1 MYYIVCHSNVHGQL
15 SVSTRLAAEYGAN
28 VHYLLI
34 DMVQRYLMTVS
45 EVETELPVGVEGQTA
60 NSTIQRT
67 VAHLV
72 RSAGVDCSPLQR
84 LAIQR
89 RMLRYMQPWF
99 ARVKLHPQRGDS
111 DLVLAILLTASEP
124 WMKMSLSGASEENA
138 SEDDDDLATA
148 SDLLSGE
155 VEAMWLQV
163 ARHSSNITLA
173 LQSMISYL
181 CQSVVSDQS
190 RRGSSSLPGPNLLDV
205 ESQTYENSD
214 CISFVG
220 SIMQQAKQV

>member
-1 MYYIVCHSNVHGQL
+1 
-15 SVSTRLAAEYGAN
+15 
-28 VHYLLI
+28 
-34 DMVQRYLMTVS
+34 MTVS
-45 EVETELPVGVEGQTA
+45 EVETELPVGVEGHTA

-84 LAIQR
+84 LATQR

-99 ARVKLHPQRGDS
+99 ARVKMHPQRADS

-124 WMKMSLSGASEENA
+124 WMKMSLSGASDENA
-138 SEDDDDLATA
+138 TEDDDDSATA
-148 SDLLSGE
+148 SDLLSCE

-163 ARHSSNITLA
+163 ARHSSNITFA

-181 CQSVVSDQS
+181 CQSVVPVLLP
-190 RRGSSSLPGPNLLDV
+190 RGSSSLPEPSLLDV
-205 ESQTYENSD
+205 DRQTHENSE
-214 CISFVG
+214 CISFVD
-220 SIMQQAKQV
+220 SLMQQAKQV